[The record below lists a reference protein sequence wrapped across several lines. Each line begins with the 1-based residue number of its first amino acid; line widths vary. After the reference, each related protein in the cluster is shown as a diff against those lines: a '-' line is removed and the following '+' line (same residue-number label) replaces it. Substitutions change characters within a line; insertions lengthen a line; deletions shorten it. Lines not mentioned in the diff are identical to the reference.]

1 MNSLIIN
8 KFFMNYL
15 INSITQKLKNKFNNK
30 NKQIFISKF
39 YKLYD

>member
-1 MNSLIIN
+1 MNSLIYINIYIIN

-15 INSITQKLKNKFNNK
+15 INSITQKFKPIIKTN
-30 NKQIFISKF
+30 KF